1 MLVYLIVILLLFLFR
16 NHVLGFPIGDQRNRI
31 ERNYLIIICSILILL
46 AALRGSTV
54 GTDTKYYLE
63 DYSYISGYSF
73 RYIIF
78 DKYRD
83 YPGLYLLAKTC
94 SVFHFPVQLFFGI
107 VEFLYVYAVAKFIN
121 RYSEDKLY
129 SMLGFVAIGLYSFS
143 LAGLKQTL
151 SMAFV
156 LFYYMALVDK
166 KYVKTVLLALVAYFC
181 HHASLVFLM
190 GVALYLIRNF
200 KLYYLY
206 LVVIVAVSL
215 FGAVFLWENLLT
227 LLDNEHYLESY
238 LGDDGYSTTTMIFYG
253 VCLLFLFLFGRNY
266 INNKKEESRIFLGLS
281 TMAFSFQAFALVS
294 SVAFRLSYYF
304 VPFMIVGF
312 PNDFNCIGNNDTK
325 RLVKFIVAFMI
336 IFVFIYGNRNGG
348 SVVPYRFFWQQL

>member
-1 MLVYLIVILLLFLFR
+1 MYIYIILILLIFLFR
-16 NHVLGFPIGDQRNRI
+16 NHVLAYPEGDKRSQF
-31 ERNYLIIICSILILL
+31 ETKYLKIVCFILILL

-54 GTDTKYYLE
+54 GTDTKYYLV
-63 DYSYISGYSF
+63 DYSNISWYSF
-73 RYIIF
+73 KSIVF
-78 DKYRD
+78 DQYRD
-83 YPGLYLLAKTC
+83 YPGLYLLAKIC

-107 VEFLYVYAVAKFIN
+107 VEFIYVYAIAKFIN

-129 SMLGFVAIGLYSFS
+129 SMLGFTFIGLYSFS

-166 KYVKTVLLALVAYFC
+166 KYVKSFLLALAAFFC
-181 HHASLVFLM
+181 HQASLVFLM
-190 GVALYLIRNF
+190 GVFLYFIRNF
-200 KLYYLY
+200 KLYYSY
-206 LVVIVAVSL
+206 LIGIVAVSL
-215 FGAVFLWENLLT
+215 FGTAFLWKNLLI
-227 LLDNEHYLESY
+227 LLDNDHYMRY
-238 LGDDGYSTTTMIFYG
+238 VVGKGYSTTTMLFFGAY
-253 VCLLFLFLFGRNY
+253 LLFLFLFGRNY

-294 SVAFRLSYYF
+294 SAAFRLSYYF
-304 VPFMIVGF
+304 IPFMIVGF

-325 RLVKFIVAFMI
+325 RFVKFIVAFMI

-348 SVVPYRFFWQQL
+348 SVVPYMFFWQQL